1 MDFRARIIAELDAN
15 KARTQLQSLTKEQT
29 VDLAVD
35 VAIKNAKAL
44 DNLKTDAA
52 SLQKTLSKNFNIK
65 IDNKQAM
72 QAIKQVQSETVK
84 AQKQL
89 VKEQQQAAKQQR
101 NLSSSYYK
109 QLFDNQF
116 NDRYTKS
123 SELQKMA
130 DYYANMEKEALRMQQ
145 QTAKQQKNLSGV
157 YYKQL
162 FDNQFKDRHTKSSE
176 LQKMADYYANMEKE
190 ALKVQQQVQN
200 IQKRVSQGFLD
211 VDVSNVQK
219 NLKKY
224 AGVDSSTLKEVE
236 NSYQRLINLQKEL
249 QTGMNNGTGTKLS
262 DTEFVDKYNQFS
274 DVLQKCQNQ
283 MKVLS
288 NEAGGLAK
296 PFNSLDAIT
305 ASNKTLTWLNNNTKA
320 AKDYGDALE
329 QLAAKQRS
337 ATSTSELQQYN
348 KEFRNIVSEAQLA
361 GKTGKSFVDDFGR
374 AFGQIFQFAGAYGM
388 IQNVIF
394 DVPRQMVQAVQDINA
409 AQIELRKVTDASDA
423 QLTAYWDEAATSAQK
438 YGAAINEVIN
448 STADWQRLG
457 YSFEESKELSDLT
470 TLIQRVGDNMTQE
483 SSSEGLISTLQG
495 FQLAADEA
503 QKVVDITNEVANTQ
517 PIDTAGIF
525 AGLQRSA
532 SSMSAANNTLEE
544 TIALITAGNAVL
556 QDPERVGNGLK
567 TISMRIRGA
576 TTELEA
582 AGESTEGMAE
592 STAALRKE
600 VMALAGVDIMQDED
614 SFKSTYQILDELSTK
629 WSDLT
634 DIQQANSCLYVQKCA

>member
-15 KARTQLQSLTKEQT
+15 KARAQLQSLTKEQT

-89 VKEQQQAAKQQR
+89 VKEQQQAAKQRQ

-130 DYYANMEKEALRMQQ
+130 DYYASMEKEALRM
-145 QTAKQQKNLSGV
+145 
-157 YYKQL
+157 
-162 FDNQFKDRHTKSSE
+162 
-176 LQKMADYYANMEKE
+176 
-190 ALKVQQQVQN
+190 QQQVQN
-200 IQKRVSQGFLD
+200 IQKRVSQGFID
-211 VDVSNVQK
+211 VDVSNIQK

-224 AGVDSSTLKEVE
+224 AGVDSSALKEVE
-236 NSYQRLINLQKEL
+236 NSYQRLISLQKEL
-249 QTGMNNGTGTKLS
+249 QTGMSSGTGTKLS
-262 DTEFVDKYNQFS
+262 DSEFVDKYNQFS

-283 MKVLS
+283 MKVLA
-288 NEAGGLAK
+288 NEASGIAK

-320 AKDYGDALE
+320 AKDYGEALE
-329 QLAAKQRS
+329 QVAAKQRS
-337 ATSTSELQQYN
+337 ATSSSELQQYN
-348 KEFRNIVSEAQLA
+348 KEFKNIVSQAQLD
-361 GKTGKSFVDDFGR
+361 GKTGKSFVDDFKR
-374 AFGQIFQFAGAYGM
+374 AFGQIFQFAGAYGL
-388 IQNVIF
+388 IQNVAF
-394 DVPRQMVQAVQDINA
+394 QVPQQMVQAVRDINA
-409 AQIELRKVTDASDA
+409 AQIELRKVTDASES
-423 QLTAYWDEAATSAQK
+423 QLTAYWDEAAASAQK

-457 YSFEESKELSDLT
+457 YSFDESKELSDLT

-483 SSSEGLISTLQG
+483 SSSQGLISTLQG

-517 PIDTAGIF
+517 PIDTSGIF

-576 TTELEA
+576 TTELEE

-614 SFKSTYQILDELSTK
+614 
-629 WSDLT
+629 
-634 DIQQANSCLYVQKCA
+634 

>member
-1 MDFRARIIAELDAN
+1 MGLFFLCHFEGSENRNMDFRARIIAELDAN
-15 KARTQLQSLTKEQT
+15 KARAQLQSLTKEQT

-35 VAIKNAKAL
+35 VAIKNAQAL
-44 DNLKTDAA
+44 DNLKADAVA
-52 SLQKTLSKNFNIK
+52 LQKALSKDFNIK
-65 IDNKQAM
+65 IDNKQAI
-72 QAIKQVQSETVK
+72 QAIKQVQSETAK

-89 VKEQQQAAKQQR
+89 VKEQQQVAKKQQ

-130 DYYANMEKEALRMQQ
+130 DYYASMEKEALRI
-145 QTAKQQKNLSGV
+145 
-157 YYKQL
+157 
-162 FDNQFKDRHTKSSE
+162 
-176 LQKMADYYANMEKE
+176 
-190 ALKVQQQVQN
+190 QQQVQN
-200 IQKRVSQGFLD
+200 IQKRVSQSFLD

-236 NSYQRLINLQKEL
+236 NSYQRLISLQKEL
-249 QTGMNNGTGTKLS
+249 QTGMNIGTGAKLS

-288 NEAGGLAK
+288 NEASGLAR

-305 ASNKTLTWLNNNTKA
+305 ASNKTLTWLKNNTKA
-320 AKDYGDALE
+320 AKDYGEVLT
-329 QLAAKQRS
+329 QLAAKQKS
-337 ATSTSELQQYN
+337 ATSSAELAQYN
-348 KEFRNIVSEAQLA
+348 KEFRNIVSQAQLA
-361 GKTGKSFVDDFGR
+361 GKTGKSFVDDFKR
-374 AFGQIFQFAGAYGM
+374 AFSQIFQFAGAYGL
-388 IQNVIF
+388 IQNVAF
-394 DVPRQMVQAVQDINA
+394 QVPQQMVQAVRDINA
-409 AQIELRKVTDASDA
+409 AQIELRKVTDASES
-423 QLTAYWDEAATSAQK
+423 QLTAYWDEAAVSAQK

-457 YSFEESKELSDLT
+457 YSFDESKELSDLT

-483 SSSEGLISTLQG
+483 SSSQGLISTLQG

-503 QKVVDITNEVANTQ
+503 QKIVDITNEVANTQ

-576 TTELEA
+576 TTELEE

-600 VMALAGVDIMQDED
+600 VMALAGVDIMENDTT
-614 SFKSTYQILDELSTK
+614 FKNTYQILDELSTK

>member
-1 MDFRARIIAELDAN
+1 MGLFFLCHFEGSENRNMDFRARIIAELDAN
-15 KARTQLQSLTKEQT
+15 KARAQLQSLTKEQT

-35 VAIKNAKAL
+35 VAIKNAQAL
-44 DNLKTDAA
+44 DNLKADAVA
-52 SLQKTLSKNFNIK
+52 LQKALSKDFNIK
-65 IDNKQAM
+65 IDNKQAI
-72 QAIKQVQSETVK
+72 QAIKQVQSETAK

-89 VKEQQQAAKQQR
+89 VKEQQQVAKKQQ

-130 DYYANMEKEALRMQQ
+130 DYYASMEKEALRI
-145 QTAKQQKNLSGV
+145 
-157 YYKQL
+157 
-162 FDNQFKDRHTKSSE
+162 
-176 LQKMADYYANMEKE
+176 
-190 ALKVQQQVQN
+190 QQQVQN
-200 IQKRVSQGFLD
+200 IQKRVSQSFLD

-236 NSYQRLINLQKEL
+236 NSYQRLISLQKEL
-249 QTGMNNGTGTKLS
+249 QTGMNIGTGAKLS

-288 NEAGGLAK
+288 NEASGLAR

-305 ASNKTLTWLNNNTKA
+305 ASNKTLTWLKNNTKA
-320 AKDYGDALE
+320 AKDYGEVLT
-329 QLAAKQRS
+329 QLAAKQKS
-337 ATSTSELQQYN
+337 ATSSAELAQYN
-348 KEFRNIVSEAQLA
+348 KEFRNIVSQAQLA
-361 GKTGKSFVDDFGR
+361 GKTGKSFVDDFKR
-374 AFGQIFQFAGAYGM
+374 AFSQIFQFAGAYGL
-388 IQNVIF
+388 IQNVAF
-394 DVPRQMVQAVQDINA
+394 QVPQQMVQAVRDINA
-409 AQIELRKVTDASDA
+409 AQIELRKVTDASES
-423 QLTAYWDEAATSAQK
+423 QLTAYWDEAAVSAQK

-457 YSFEESKELSDLT
+457 YSFDESKELSDLT

-483 SSSEGLISTLQG
+483 SSSQGLISTLQG

-503 QKVVDITNEVANTQ
+503 QKIVDITNEVANTQ

-600 VMALAGVDIMQDED
+600 VMALSGVDIMENDTT
-614 SFKSTYQILDELSTK
+614 FKSTYQILDELSTK
-629 WSDLT
+629 WSDLN
-634 DIQQANSCLYVQKCA
+634 DIQQASLTELLAGGLCLPEYTEMCA

>member
-1 MDFRARIIAELDAN
+1 MDF
-15 KARTQLQSLTKEQT
+15 K
-29 VDLAVD
+29 VD
-35 VAIKNAKAL
+35 VQVRTSGQEKVDALERQIEKLKNSTLKIKTEFVDTNGSNFSKQFETLGKKAGASYSTALQKQINAMAKTQRTALSAPL
-44 DNLKTDAA
+44 DNLT
-52 SLQKTLSKNFNIK
+52 
-65 IDNKQAM
+65 
-72 QAIKQVQSETVK
+72 K
-84 AQKQL
+84 AQKSYSDWWNKELNKKSNKDYGLNSQIAATDEYL
-89 VKEQQQAAKQQR
+89 NQVKAKSEQ
-101 NLSSSYYK
+101 
-109 QLFDNQF
+109 
-116 NDRYTKS
+116 
-123 SELQKMA
+123 
-130 DYYANMEKEALRMQQ
+130 
-145 QTAKQQKNLSGV
+145 
-157 YYKQL
+157 
-162 FDNQFKDRHTKSSE
+162 
-176 LQKMADYYANMEKE
+176 
-190 ALKVQQQVQN
+190 VQQ
-200 IQKRVSQGFLD
+200 IQKRLSQGFLD

-224 AGVDSSTLKEVE
+224 TGLGSNTLKEA
-236 NSYQRLINLQKEL
+236 EL
-249 QTGMNNGTGTKLS
+249 SLNKLKSLKQELDTGISSDSLGKTLS
-262 DTEFVDKYNQFS
+262 DTEFIDRYNQFN

-283 MKVLS
+283 IKILS

-600 VMALAGVDIMQDED
+600 VMALAGVDIMENED
-614 SFKSTYQILDELSTK
+614 
-629 WSDLT
+629 
-634 DIQQANSCLYVQKCA
+634 

>member
-89 VKEQQQAAKQQR
+89 VKEQQQAAKQRQ

-130 DYYANMEKEALRMQQ
+130 DYYANMEKEALKVQQ
-145 QTAKQQKNLSGV
+145 QTAKQQKNLSSS

-162 FDNQFKDRHTKSSE
+162 FDNQFKDRHTKSSN
-176 LQKMADYYANMEKE
+176 LKAMADYYANMEKE

-288 NEAGGLAK
+288 NEASGLAR
-296 PFNSLDAIT
+296 PFNSIDAIT

-320 AKDYGDALE
+320 AKDYGEALE
-329 QLAAKQRS
+329 QLASKQRS

-374 AFGQIFQFAGAYGM
+374 AFRQIFQFTSAYGM

-409 AQIELRKVTDASDA
+409 AQIELRKVTDASDF
-423 QLTAYWDEAATSAQK
+423 QLTAYWDEAAESAQK
-438 YGAAINEVIN
+438 YGATINEVIN

-457 YSFEESKELSDLT
+457 YSFDESKKLSDAT
-470 TLIQRVGDNMTQE
+470 TLMQRIGDNMTQE
-483 SSSEGLISTLQG
+483 SSSQGLISTLQG

-576 TTELEA
+576 TTELEE

>member
-89 VKEQQQAAKQQR
+89 VKEQQQATKQRQ

-130 DYYANMEKEALRMQQ
+130 DYYANMEKEALRM
-145 QTAKQQKNLSGV
+145 
-157 YYKQL
+157 
-162 FDNQFKDRHTKSSE
+162 
-176 LQKMADYYANMEKE
+176 
-190 ALKVQQQVQN
+190 QQQVQN

-288 NEAGGLAK
+288 NEASGLAR

-374 AFGQIFQFAGAYGM
+374 AFGQIFQFAGAYGL

-394 DVPRQMVQAVQDINA
+394 DVPRQMWSAVRDVDDAMTNLQMATGVSNDQAKKLMATYAQLGDQLKATSTDVAASGTEWLKQGQSIENSNKLAQSAIVLSKIGDLSSEEATSTITAAMKSYDVGVDEVMDFVDKISAIDMASATDVGGLATAFNEVAANA
-409 AQIELRKVTDASDA
+409 RNAGIEADKLLSYAAVIGETTQESMASVGTSLNAIFSRMGNIKLSRLKDPETGEDLSNTETSLRNVGIELRETTGEFRDFDEVLDEVAANWNSYSEVEQRSIASSLAGTNHMNEILVLMQNYD
-423 QLTAYWDEAATSAQK
+423 QVGKLMTEAADSAGTSMQK
-438 YGAAINEVIN
+438 YEAYTN
-448 STADWQRLG
+448 S
-457 YSFEESKELSDLT
+457 
-470 TLIQRVGDNMTQE
+470 
-483 SSSEGLISTLQG
+483 
-495 FQLAADEA
+495 
-503 QKVVDITNEVANTQ
+503 
-517 PIDTAGIF
+517 
-525 AGLQRSA
+525 
-532 SSMSAANNTLEE
+532 
-544 TIALITAGNAVL
+544 
-556 QDPERVGNGLK
+556 
-567 TISMRIRGA
+567 
-576 TTELEA
+576 
-582 AGESTEGMAE
+582 
-592 STAALRKE
+592 
-600 VMALAGVDIMQDED
+600 LAGK
-614 SFKSTYQILDELSTK
+614 F
-629 WSDLT
+629 
-634 DIQQANSCLYVQKCA
+634 CLYVQKCA